1 MTSFAIEPIYGSLL
15 LATLSSAAMIAVI
28 SLVTPPTQNPNH
40 RRWLLGLRWLAAIV
54 LLLALFRPAFLRTDN
69 RLTEAALIVAAD
81 TSRSMTLPDGDGQ
94 SRWETQAETWAK
106 LSRAIMG
113 MDETLGLRLVA
124 YDQTAQR
131 IANATPEALENESP
145 EGELTDLS
153 AAALSAIQAAEGQPI
168 AGVVLMGDGT
178 QTAPVRGTG
187 AQRVIETLD
196 SLGVPLW
203 SVPIGPAGGA
213 SASRDVS
220 VDALAE
226 SFQMFAG
233 NEVDVDFQVLTRGLV
248 GVEIPVRLSWLDTEG
263 NVTEFATRNV
273 VSDKASDV
281 TAVTVPVRAPAPGT
295 YRLRVEADTQDGEL
309 VSTNNTQVAFVDVRE
324 GGGRI
329 LYLEGSPRLEQTFL
343 RRSLRRFPDLDLTFR
358 WIPIDTRDRW
368 PIDLADAFEPGKYDI
383 YILGDLDATAL
394 GNQQLNQLA
403 ETVGDGAGLVMLGGY
418 HSFGSGGYADSP
430 LERVLP
436 VELDRS
442 QRRTVG
448 DVEQETG
455 DQIEGPLAV
464 KLARQHPILE
474 MGGDD
479 PATLWPT
486 LTPLL
491 GANRLSGP
499 KVAPGV
505 QVLLETEQNQPL
517 LVIGGYGRGRTA
529 AVAMDS
535 TWRWWRGGN
544 NEIHRR
550 FWRQLVRW
558 VLGREETNSQL
569 IQVEMDARRFSSANL
584 PSFQAGVQVMSN
596 GSAAGLTLMA
606 EIIDESG
613 NTKPVTSSAQSTSE
627 GTGLSTNA
635 SIRGTIPKLPPGFYR
650 LRVRPEPS
658 SEALPATEMAFQVID
673 ESRELALPMADPVY
687 LQQLAELTVNHGGG
701 AFTPDEIDQLIETI
715 QQRRQRAETPVVE
728 KHRLGDGPFSGWM
741 LFLLFAGALSTEW
754 YLRRQWG
761 LA

>member
-15 LATLSSAAMIAVI
+15 LAALASAAMIAVI

-40 RRWLLGLRWLAAIV
+40 RRWLLGLRWLAALV
-54 LLLALFRPAFLRTDN
+54 LLLALFRPALLRTDN
-69 RLTEAALIVAAD
+69 RPTEAALIVAAD

-94 SRWETQAETWAK
+94 SRWETQVETWAK

-124 YDQTAQR
+124 YDQTARR
-131 IANATPEALENESP
+131 IANATPEALDNESP

-168 AGVVLMGDGT
+168 AGVVLLGDGT

-226 SFQMFAG
+226 RFQMFAG
-233 NEVDVDFQVLTRGLV
+233 NEVEVDFQVLTRGLA
-248 GVEIPVRLSWLDTEG
+248 GVEIPVRLSWLDSEG
-263 NVTEFATRNV
+263 NVTEFASRNV

-281 TAVTVPVRAPAPGT
+281 TAVTVPIRAPAPGT
-295 YRLRVEADTQDGEL
+295 YRLRVQADTQDGEL

-368 PIDLADAFEPGKYDI
+368 PIDLADAFEPGNYDI

-394 GNQQLNQLA
+394 GNQQLTQLA
-403 ETVGDGAGLVMLGGY
+403 ETVGNGAGLVMLGGY
-418 HSFGSGGYADSP
+418 HSFGSGGYANSP
-430 LERVLP
+430 LARVLP
-436 VELDRS
+436 VKLDPS

-448 DVEQETG
+448 AIDQDTG
-455 DQIEGPLAV
+455 DQIEGPLTI
-464 KLARQHPILE
+464 KLARQHPIIEL
-474 MGGDD
+474 GSDD
-479 PATLWPT
+479 PAKLWQT

-550 FWRQLVRW
+550 FWRQLVLW
-558 VLGREETNSQL
+558 LLGREETNSEL
-569 IQVEMDARRFSSANL
+569 IQIEMDARRFSSANL
-584 PSFQAGVQVMSN
+584 PAFQARVQVMTD
-596 GSAAGLTLMA
+596 GSATSLALVA

-613 NTKPVTSSAQSTSE
+613 DAKPITTSTQSTSE

-650 LRVRPEPS
+650 LRVRPEPA
-658 SEALPATEMAFQVID
+658 SETLPPTEMAFQVID
-673 ESRELALPMADPVY
+673 ESRELATPMADPVY
-687 LQQLAELTVNHGGG
+687 LRQLAELTADHGGG
-701 AFTPDEIDQLIETI
+701 AFTPDEVDQLIETI

-728 KHRLGDGPFSGWM
+728 KHRLGDGPISGWM

>member
-15 LATLSSAAMIAVI
+15 LAALASAAMIAVI

-40 RRWLLGLRWLAAIV
+40 RRWLLGLRWLAALV
-54 LLLALFRPAFLRTDN
+54 LLLALFRPALLRTDN
-69 RLTEAALIVAAD
+69 RPTEAALIVAAD

-94 SRWETQAETWAK
+94 SRWETQVETWAK

-124 YDQTAQR
+124 YDQTARR
-131 IANATPEALENESP
+131 IANATPEALDNESP

-168 AGVVLMGDGT
+168 AGVVLLGDGT

-226 SFQMFAG
+226 RFQMFAG
-233 NEVDVDFQVLTRGLV
+233 NEVEVDFQVLTRGLA
-248 GVEIPVRLSWLDTEG
+248 GVEIPVRLSWLDSEG
-263 NVTEFATRNV
+263 NVTEFASRNV

-281 TAVTVPVRAPAPGT
+281 TAVTVPIRAPAPGT
-295 YRLRVEADTQDGEL
+295 YRLRVQADTQDGEL

-368 PIDLADAFEPGKYDI
+368 PIDLADAFEPGNYDI

-394 GNQQLNQLA
+394 GNQQLTQLA
-403 ETVGDGAGLVMLGGY
+403 ETVGNGAGLVMLGGY
-418 HSFGSGGYADSP
+418 HSFGSGGYANSP
-430 LERVLP
+430 LARVLP
-436 VELDRS
+436 VKLDPS

-448 DVEQETG
+448 AIDQDTG
-455 DQIEGPLAV
+455 DQIEGPLTI
-464 KLARQHPILE
+464 KLARQHPIIEL
-474 MGGDD
+474 GSDD
-479 PATLWPT
+479 PAKLWQT

-550 FWRQLVRW
+550 FWRQSVLW
-558 VLGREETNSQL
+558 LLGREETNSEL
-569 IQVEMDARRFSSANL
+569 IQIEMDARRFSSANL
-584 PSFQAGVQVMSN
+584 PAFQARVQVMTD
-596 GSAAGLTLMA
+596 GSAASLALVA

-613 NTKPVTSSAQSTSE
+613 DAKPITTSTQSTSE

-650 LRVRPEPS
+650 LRVRPEPA
-658 SEALPATEMAFQVID
+658 SETLPPTEMAFQVID
-673 ESRELALPMADPVY
+673 ESRELATPMADPVY
-687 LQQLAELTVNHGGG
+687 LRQLAELTADHGGG
-701 AFTPDEIDQLIETI
+701 AFTPDEVDQLIETI

-728 KHRLGDGPFSGWM
+728 KHRLGDGPISGWM

>member
-15 LATLSSAAMIAVI
+15 LAALASAAMIAVI

-54 LLLALFRPAFLRTDN
+54 LLLALFRPALLRTDN
-69 RLTEAALIVAAD
+69 RPTEAALIVAAD

-94 SRWETQAETWAK
+94 SRWETQAEAWAK

-124 YDQTAQR
+124 YDQTARR

-233 NEVDVDFQVLTRGLV
+233 NEVEVDFQVLTRGLV

-394 GNQQLNQLA
+394 GNQQLSQLA

-436 VELDRS
+436 VKLDRS

-448 DVEQETG
+448 AIEQDTG

-464 KLARQHPILE
+464 KLTRQHPILE

-550 FWRQLVRW
+550 FWRQLMLW
-558 VLGREETNSQL
+558 LLGREETNSEL

-584 PSFQAGVQVMSN
+584 PSFQARVQVLSN
-596 GSAAGLTLMA
+596 GAAAGLTLMA

-613 NTKPVTSSAQSTSE
+613 DTKPITTSAQSTSE

-650 LRVRPEPS
+650 LRVRPEPT

-687 LQQLAELTVNHGGG
+687 LRQLAELTVDHGGG
-701 AFTPDEIDQLIETI
+701 AFTPDEVDQLIETI

-741 LFLLFAGALSTEW
+741 LFLLFAAALSTEW